1 MLRIRVITALAGIP
15 VIVVAVLA
23 GGWWF
28 LAAAVI
34 IGVIAGWEFDRMVKI
49 KGYAPNQPLLLG
61 MIVLL
66 LLTAFWSLNL
76 STYVVTAALV
86 LSLFWQLFRAGS
98 KTPTVDWAL
107 TLAGIIYIGWS
118 LAHLVALRQLPQGQ
132 AWVWLALLA
141 TWGGDSFAYLAG
153 SRWGRHKI
161 WPRLSPK
168 KSWEG
173 LLGSFAGGLLLAALV
188 IFWFELSWN
197 PTLLAGAVIPIVAF
211 FGDVAE
217 SMLKRDAG
225 IKDTSNLLPGHGGI
239 LDRIDSLLFVAG
251 LVYYWAVW
259 LG

>member
-1 MLRIRVITALAGIP
+1 MLRIRLITALAGIP
-15 VIVVAVLA
+15 VIVAAVLA

-28 LAAAVI
+28 LAVAVVV
-34 IGVIAGWEFDRMVKI
+34 GLIAGWEFDRMARLE
-49 KGYAPNQPLLLG
+49 GYAPNQALLLG
-61 MIVLL
+61 MIALL

-76 STYVVTAALV
+76 STYMVTAALV
-86 LSLFWQLFRAGS
+86 LSLSWQLFRAGS
-98 KTPTVDWAL
+98 KTPTVDWAV
-107 TLAGIIYIGWS
+107 TLAGILYLGWS

-132 AWVWLALLA
+132 AWVWLALLV
-141 TWGGDSFAYLAG
+141 TWAGDSFAYLAG

-173 LLGSFAGGLLLAALV
+173 LLGSLAGGLLLAALV
-188 IFWFELSWN
+188 IFWFELPWT
-197 PTLLAGAVIPIVAF
+197 PTLLAGVAIPVVAF

-225 IKDTSNLLPGHGGI
+225 VKDASNLLPGHGGI
-239 LDRIDSLLFVAG
+239 LDRIDSLLFVAI

>member
-1 MLRIRVITALAGIP
+1 MLRIRLITALAGIP
-15 VIVVAVLA
+15 IIVAAVLA
-23 GGWWF
+23 GGGWF
-28 LAAAVI
+28 LAVAVI
-34 IGVIAGWEFDRMVKI
+34 VGLLAGWEFDRMARL
-49 KGYAPNQPLLLG
+49 KGYAPNQALLLV
-61 MIVLL
+61 MIVLV

-76 STYVVTAALV
+76 STHMVTAALV
-86 LSLFWQLFRAGS
+86 LSLSWQLFRAGS
-98 KTPTVDWAL
+98 KTPTVDWAV
-107 TLAGIIYIGWS
+107 TLAGILYIGWS

-132 AWVWLALLA
+132 AWVWLALLV
-141 TWGGDSFAYLAG
+141 TWAGDSFAYLAG
-153 SRWGRHKI
+153 SRWGRHKV

-188 IFWFELSWN
+188 IFWFELPWT
-197 PTLLAGAVIPIVAF
+197 PTLLAGIAIPAVAF

-225 IKDTSNLLPGHGGI
+225 VKDASSLLPGHGGI
-239 LDRIDSLLFVAG
+239 LDRIDSLLFVAI